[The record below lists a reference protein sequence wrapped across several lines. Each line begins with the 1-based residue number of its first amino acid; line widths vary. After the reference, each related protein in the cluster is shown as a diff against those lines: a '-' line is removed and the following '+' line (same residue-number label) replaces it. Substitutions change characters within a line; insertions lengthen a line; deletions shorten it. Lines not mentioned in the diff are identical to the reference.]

1 MPSGHPAA
9 TGAGFWPI
17 VEGKM
22 TLNEML
28 SAYGFTHRR
37 VTGWLRVG
45 THEIFDADG
54 EHVGFFTA
62 GECWAWLSA
71 SLAGVA

>member
-1 MPSGHPAA
+1 
-9 TGAGFWPI
+9 
-17 VEGKM
+17 M
-22 TLNEML
+22 TLNETL